1 MAVVCVDAGTTMI
14 KVVGYDGD
22 GAERV
27 VVRRPTEVRRPAPG
41 HVEQDMDE
49 VWDAVASGVREVRE
63 RLGGAPVS
71 YVAVTAQGDGCW
83 LVDAS
88 GRPTGPA
95 ILWSDGRAADTVAR
109 WNDAGVMATAFRTN
123 GSVSFAGVPTGVLT
137 WLRAHDPERLA
148 RSAATLTC
156 GGWIFSRLTGEIAVD
171 ESDASVPFLDI
182 RTREY
187 SDELLRLYDMEWARP
202 LLPEIRSDDR
212 RLADLTDAAAGELGL
227 PAGTP
232 VVLAPYDVAS
242 TAFGAGATESGQA
255 CVILGTTVCTE
266 TIVDAPALDGEPT
279 GLTLPLGLAG
289 GRYLRSF
296 PTLSGGQVVD
306 WACRLLGMDGDP
318 GGLADLAAQAP
329 PGADGLVFLPYLSQ
343 AGERVPFLDPKAR
356 GAFHGLTVD
365 HERPHMARAVL
376 EGLTM
381 VVRDC
386 LAAAGTPATE
396 LRVSGGG
403 SASPVW
409 LQMMADVTGVPVV
422 RTTDAEAGARGAFLV
437 GAVATG
443 RTTTIGEAARA
454 HVRVGDAYRP
464 DPVRAGYYA
473 RMYETFLDVRN
484 AAAAT
489 WPILADARHRDRTD
503 GGTL

>member
-14 KVVGYDGD
+14 KVVGYADD

-49 VWDAVASGVREVRE
+49 VWRAVASGVREVRE
-63 RLGGAPVS
+63 RLGGAPVA
-71 YVAVTAQGDGCW
+71 YLAVTAQGDGCW
-83 LVDAS
+83 PVDAA

-95 ILWSDGRAADTVAR
+95 ILWNDGRAADTVGGWLR
-109 WNDAGVMATAFRTN
+109 AGVMDTAFRTN
-123 GSVSFAGVPTGVLT
+123 GSVSFAGVPTGILT
-137 WLRAHDPERLA
+137 WLRAHDPGRLA
-148 RSAATLTC
+148 RTAATLTC

-171 ESDASVPFLDI
+171 ESDAAVPFMDV
-182 RTREY
+182 RTRDY
-187 SDELLRLYDMEWARP
+187 SDALLRLYGMEWARP

-212 RLADLTDAAAGELGL
+212 RAAGLTASAAAELGL
-227 PAGTP
+227 PDGTP

-242 TAFGAGATESGQA
+242 TAFGAGATETGQA

-266 TIVDAPALDGEPT
+266 TIVDAPDLDGRPT

-289 GRYLRSF
+289 GRYLRAF

-306 WACRLLGMDGDP
+306 WARRLLGMEGDP
-318 GGLADLAAQAP
+318 GALSELAAQAP
-329 PGADGLVFLPYLSQ
+329 AGSGGLVFLPYLSH
-343 AGERVPFLDPKAR
+343 AGERVPFLDPDAR

-403 SASPVW
+403 SASPAW
-409 LQMMADVTGVPVV
+409 LRMMADVTGVPG
-422 RTTDAEAGARGAFLV
+422 RMPAMAGGARP
-437 GAVATG
+437 
-443 RTTTIGEAARA
+443 
-454 HVRVGDAYRP
+454 H
-464 DPVRAGYYA
+464 
-473 RMYETFLDVRN
+473 
-484 AAAAT
+484 
-489 WPILADARHRDRTD
+489 
-503 GGTL
+503 